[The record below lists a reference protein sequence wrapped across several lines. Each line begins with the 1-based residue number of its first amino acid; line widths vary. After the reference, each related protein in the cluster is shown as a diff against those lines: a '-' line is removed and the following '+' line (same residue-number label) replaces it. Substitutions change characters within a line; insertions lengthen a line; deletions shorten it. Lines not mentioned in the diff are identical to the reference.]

1 MRRVSP
7 RLIALRAVDAV
18 KVYVPFMLLQG
29 GVAERLPQWL
39 HLPWTLLV
47 IYYSATRVQVLLFD
61 WLTTRFAVTGD
72 GISLQ
77 TGWPTRQVAFARWS
91 EISAL
96 SIDQDLS
103 HRLIGASRIR
113 AVIGAEGREDLLLE
127 AMDADQVARVRALYA
142 EHSASGRAAAAAAES
157 PTAPAA
163 GTVPGTL
170 IYSASLRDKAL
181 ISLTHAKFL
190 LIIPFVLGAYN
201 DLAEPLRL
209 PSGTGLIEQ
218 VLSGDPTVLAAAVAL
233 AFAFGFVRASI
244 TAATSS
250 PASSAAS
257 AVR

>member
-163 GTVPGTL
+163 ASTVGSPLSTCSINPVPLGRRSG
-170 IYSASLRDKAL
+170 SARSW
-181 ISLTHAKFL
+181 
-190 LIIPFVLGAYN
+190 
-201 DLAEPLRL
+201 
-209 PSGTGLIEQ
+209 
-218 VLSGDPTVLAAAVAL
+218 
-233 AFAFGFVRASI
+233 
-244 TAATSS
+244 
-250 PASSAAS
+250 
-257 AVR
+257 

>member
-170 IYSASLRDKAL
+170 IYSARC
-181 ISLTHAKFL
+181 
-190 LIIPFVLGAYN
+190 
-201 DLAEPLRL
+201 
-209 PSGTGLIEQ
+209 
-218 VLSGDPTVLAAAVAL
+218 
-233 AFAFGFVRASI
+233 
-244 TAATSS
+244 ATR
-250 PASSAAS
+250 P
-257 AVR
+257 